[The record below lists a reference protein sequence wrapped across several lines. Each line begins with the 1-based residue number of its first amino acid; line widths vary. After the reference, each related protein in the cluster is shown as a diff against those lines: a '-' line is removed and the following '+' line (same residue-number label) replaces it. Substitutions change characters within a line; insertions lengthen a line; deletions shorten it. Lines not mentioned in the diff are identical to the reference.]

1 MTYRQLNLVLSWLL
15 LSHSMHRDRVGHNNN
30 VIMYCEPSKHNK
42 LHEFD
47 YKFGVVVEVS
57 DGLGSTCLRF
67 KLQHAPG
74 RACPRPPRVVSH
86 YIHTHQVPLYIVH
99 HLPPPTPL
107 PLLPKTSSIFQSA
120 PELTIYQVLV
130 SKFLSYGYLLSFTF

>member
-1 MTYRQLNLVLSWLL
+1 MIKESNQGSQQKLTFISNLGLYSNRICKMCV
-15 LSHSMHRDRVGHNNN
+15 R
-30 VIMYCEPSKHNK
+30 PS
-42 LHEFD
+42 D
-47 YKFGVVVEVS
+47 TAIFGVVVEVS
-57 DGLGSTCLRF
+57 DSLRSTCLRF

-86 YIHTHQVPLYIVH
+86 YIHTHQVPLYIVR
-99 HLPPPTPL
+99 HLPPPFPL
-107 PLLPKTSSIFQSA
+107 PLLPKTSSIFRSA